1 MYRPCT
7 AQVSFKIKP
16 RQRSKRWTRTNLT
29 HLGEMGRARKFLDQQ
44 ALLTVACLN
53 FGDCFP
59 YALAERLSRSR
70 SSSARSLSHIPTG
83 TVTLPPRFLGVSS
96 ESCSLPGPDQPL

>member
-53 FGDCFP
+53 FGDCFSF
-59 YALAERLSRSR
+59 ALAERLSRSR
-70 SSSARSLSHIPTG
+70 SSSARRPMQGIEELEG
-83 TVTLPPRFLGVSS
+83 MLR
-96 ESCSLPGPDQPL
+96 